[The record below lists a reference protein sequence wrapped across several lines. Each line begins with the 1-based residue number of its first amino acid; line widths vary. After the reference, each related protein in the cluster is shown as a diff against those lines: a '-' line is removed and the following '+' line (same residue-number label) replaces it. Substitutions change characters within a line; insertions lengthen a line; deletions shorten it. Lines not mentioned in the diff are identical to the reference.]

1 MKISRNERGKE
12 KKWQK
17 RNNGQNEYNAKKQ
30 KVKLWHLKC
39 LVVVGLGRTVSY
51 HI

>member
-17 RNNGQNEYNAKKQ
+17 SIKGQIEDNAKKQ
-30 KVKLWHLKC
+30 KAKWHLC
-39 LVVVGLGRTVSY
+39 LLVVGLGRTVSY

>member
-1 MKISRNERGKE
+1 MKISRNEGGKE

-17 RNNGQNEYNAKKQ
+17 TNKWQNEDNAKKQ
-30 KVKLWHLKC
+30 KVKWHLKY

>member
-17 RNNGQNEYNAKKQ
+17 TNKWQNEDNAKKQ
-30 KVKLWHLKC
+30 KVKWHLC